1 MQIVMTLMALT
12 LVNTKDLVTERD
24 FEKDYSQN
32 QVSTYKKKHISERN
46 TFKLSL
52 GVFPTR

>member
-1 MQIVMTLMALT
+1 MVLT